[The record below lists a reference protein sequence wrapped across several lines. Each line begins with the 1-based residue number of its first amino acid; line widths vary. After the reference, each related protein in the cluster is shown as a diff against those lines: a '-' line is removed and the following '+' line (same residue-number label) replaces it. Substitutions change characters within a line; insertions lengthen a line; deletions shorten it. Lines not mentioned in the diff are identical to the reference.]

1 MKYYIPTSSLNFNN
15 ILSTESLSP
24 KSFYEKRGFGYS
36 RWFSVEENCIAHLTL
51 LYGAPHMFNRPKS
64 DIEDHPMLIEIDT
77 DEEFPE
83 VVEGVYYT
91 DRTIYLNPWQT
102 KFIFFSEKDKTIAM
116 SMSDSSLET
125 KLVRLYQR
133 KIYVHQFDGTYPII
147 QKDSVVPVGNI
158 DKLVEEDYIINKMK
172 GLLYGYY
179 IGANLSSLKEDVRK
193 LDALREILNIFSS
206 VLSSYDKV
214 PSSIQRSKLNELF
227 DYLDSQQPI
236 YSELEKEIG
245 SRQLVDRVFSV
256 FKRHGYVFTAID
268 RSELIYGLQ
277 GDSENNKS
285 VIWVNREIDRQK
297 ALMASSRIML
307 NPDDAEIIVSS
318 KDKVFAP
325 KTISDNL
332 MSNLFVGWVNDVLC
346 SKAFNGKINSIKEL
360 LSDEITKTAKNIIGA
375 EWENSPIRTY
385 LNQLRRHV
393 RGEEFNQTWDNGVL
407 SSISS
412 VLIKGDDWEQLLNF
426 MQSKGMND
434 YRIAFAMYGV
444 LNGFANMTRDFT
456 DLLLTKESSYL
467 SKVYRKMYGQLLG
480 KSIPETSA
488 IAPINELK
496 KSENTYIDYRNQTII
511 LQNPEEKV
519 LIEWQN
525 EIREFAASIIK
536 KDKTKLLK
544 SLEDALIQ
552 NGTNKDYFVF
562 ITMLDNF
569 QGWKPG
575 KNGPS
580 AVWKRMQEHYVPEY
594 DQRIGRRAK
603 GKTADQKHTKSDRTL
618 FDGIMGG
625 IQHAAQTVMNALSSE
640 DNNEDKPNEKKNV
653 ANQEE
658 KAVLVS
664 RIGKSILED
673 AAWIQECASLI
684 YDNRARRQFLED
696 MEWFVNNHN
705 DTYDDKKKGMIKGY
719 YAGHDRTNNRVQE
732 RLRAYMENKVRPR
745 NEKMQW
751 LADIYAKIPIGKIMD
766 YIYSVYGN

>member
-51 LYGAPHMFNRPKS
+51 LYGTPHMFNRPES

-133 KIYVHQFDGTYPII
+133 KIYVHQFDGIYPII
-147 QKDSVVPVGNI
+147 QKDSITPVSDI
-158 DKLVEEDYIINKMK
+158 DSLIEEDYIINKMK

-179 IGANLSSLKEDVRK
+179 IGANLSSSKEDVRK
-193 LDALREILNIFSS
+193 LDTLREMLNIFSS

-214 PSSIQRSKLNELF
+214 PSNIQRSRLNELF

-236 YSELEKEIG
+236 YSDLEKEVG
-245 SRQLVDRVFSV
+245 NRQLVDRIFSV
-256 FKRHGYVFTAID
+256 FKRHGYVFTGID
-268 RSELIYGLQ
+268 RSELIHGLQ
-277 GDSENNKS
+277 YDSENNKS
-285 VIWVNREIDRQK
+285 VIWVNREIERTKD
-297 ALMASSRIML
+297 LMASSRIML

-318 KDKVFAP
+318 KDMVTAP
-325 KTISDNL
+325 KVISDNL
-332 MSNLFVGWVNDVLC
+332 MSDLFVCWVNDVLC
-346 SKAFNGKINSIKEL
+346 SKAFNGKINSIKEI
-360 LSDEITKTAKNIIGA
+360 LSDEITKSAKNVIGA
-375 EWENSPIRTY
+375 EWDNSPIRSY

-407 SSISS
+407 SSISA
-412 VLIKGDDWEQLLNF
+412 VLIKGDEWEQLLNF
-426 MQSKGMND
+426 MQNKGMND

-444 LNGFANMTRDFT
+444 LNGFANMT
-456 DLLLTKESSYL
+456 LE
-467 SKVYRKMYGQLLG
+467 

-488 IAPINELK
+488 TAPVDELK
-496 KSENTYIDYRNQTII
+496 KSENTFIDYRNRTII

-536 KDKTKLLK
+536 KDKQKLLK
-544 SLEDALIQ
+544 SLEDALLQ
-552 NGTNKDYFVF
+552 NGTNQDYFVF

-569 QGWKPG
+569 KGWKPG

-580 AVWKRMQEHYVPEY
+580 AVWKRMQEHYVPDY
-594 DQRIGRRAK
+594 DQRIGKPAK
-603 GKTADQKHTKSDRTL
+603 RHITEQKTTKSDRTL
-618 FDGIMGG
+618 FDGIVDG
-625 IQHAAQTVMNALSSE
+625 IQHTAQTVMSVLSGK
-640 DNNEDKPNEKKNV
+640 DNIEEKPNEKTNDKS
-653 ANQEE
+653 QE
-658 KAVLVS
+658 KKIMPVS
-664 RIGKSILED
+664 RIGRSILED
-673 AAWIQECASLI
+673 RTWIQECASLI
-684 YDNRARRQFLED
+684 YDNRAYNQFLED
-696 MEWFVNNHN
+696 MEWFVANHN
-705 DTYDDKKKGMIKGY
+705 DIYNDKKKGAIPGY
-719 YAGHDRTNNRVQE
+719 YAGHDRTNMRVLE
-732 RLRAYMENKVRPR
+732 RLKAYMENKLKPR
-745 NEKMQW
+745 NPQMQW
-751 LADIYAKIPIGKIMD
+751 LANIYVKIPIGRIVN
-766 YIYSVYGN
+766 YISNVYGN